1 MSGKLKHV
9 RIVLI
14 RPNFAADAN
23 WKAMRK
29 ACSQLLSKENVRCL
43 SEYQRA
49 ETRQLVWELCHRPE
63 VSSHCLISGR
73 GESDD
78 SPELVHHL
86 KRYTLSFLLGAV
98 YGSRGPTLT
107 TPAVKDFL
115 YVHPKVTHIL
125 DLGTLTP
132 VDIFPFLALVPERW
146 AKWKRT
152 VTEIRGLVEG
162 LYSTL
167 LSTVEKRLASGER
180 AGVFLEDVIL
190 NADSYGFDNRDQF
203 M

>member
-1 MSGKLKHV
+1 M
-9 RIVLI
+9 I

-78 SPELVHHL
+78 SPELVPSPQAVHPFLPPWCSLWKPWPDSYNPCRQGLLIRPPKGHTYTGSRNFNPRGHL
-86 KRYTLSFLLGAV
+86 SLLGV
-98 YGSRGPTLT
+98 GSRAVGQMEAYRYGDQGP
-107 TPAVKDFL
+107 
-115 YVHPKVTHIL
+115 
-125 DLGTLTP
+125 G
-132 VDIFPFLALVPERW
+132 
-146 AKWKRT
+146 
-152 VTEIRGLVEG
+152 
-162 LYSTL
+162 
-167 LSTVEKRLASGER
+167 
-180 AGVFLEDVIL
+180 
-190 NADSYGFDNRDQF
+190 
-203 M
+203 